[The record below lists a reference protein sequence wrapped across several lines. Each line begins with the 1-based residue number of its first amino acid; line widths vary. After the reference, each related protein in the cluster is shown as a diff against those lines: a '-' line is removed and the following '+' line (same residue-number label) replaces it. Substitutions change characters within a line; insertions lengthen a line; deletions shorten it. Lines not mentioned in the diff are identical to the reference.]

1 MTVVRERS
9 DVALHVMRAKTKGNT
24 MSHKIIKRPLY
35 LLLAAVFLTAVG
47 CITTHGPSLGILSVP
62 VPVSPYLQTK
72 AEDDFWV
79 KERYERVPILGPIS
93 ANGPHAALDAPSDD
107 EVMRAFLKSHPLK
120 SGIPFLYDVQR
131 NDIQIVKEKIA
142 DYLDPPRFYPLIGPA
157 QLHHAH
163 YKCTLFFTEKTYV
176 GWPVPHMLVDEESQE
191 VLYIDHNHLHMVG
204 NPDAGN
210 VTSY

>member
-1 MTVVRERS
+1 MRERS
-9 DVALHVMRAKTKGNT
+9 DVALHVTRAKTKGNT
-24 MSHKIIKRPLY
+24 MSHKIIKRRLY
-35 LLLAAVFLTAVG
+35 VLFAAVFVTAVG

-176 GWPVPHMLVDEESQE
+176 GWPVPHMLVNEEAQE

-210 VTSY
+210 VTTY